1 MQTETE
7 WGMSEKEEN
16 WIVEIGLLF
25 EKLLEKDKDKE
36 KLIHNAFHTIW
47 GGTRQDCSWLQ
58 LLFKYLTLGEEG
70 MQDPISTIHGQQTQ
84 DSGSNATL
92 SNKLISN
99 QTLTELIESQIKVAL
114 MSGTL
119 FREKFV
125 AELKDVAPADD
136 AILKTRI

>member
-1 MQTETE
+1 
-7 WGMSEKEEN
+7 
-16 WIVEIGLLF
+16 
-25 EKLLEKDKDKE
+25 
-36 KLIHNAFHTIW
+36 
-47 GGTRQDCSWLQ
+47 
-58 LLFKYLTLGEEG
+58 

-119 FREKFV
+119 FRERLD